1 MASPKKQSPKRSPFT
16 NAGIYLNF
24 FYSLFT
30 IGFLISIYRLQMLPS
45 KYFIALTLILLIP
58 WYWLLYIQLHKRVKK
73 KRKMQGRMIMLVLI
87 VVLGMGNWLLLR
99 TDSFMAAI
107 TGANVK
113 TTVMSVIVRNENK
126 AESIE
131 NLKNGK
137 FGVITTEDR
146 SVQEKTIDD
155 IRKQI
160 DKEPATVSYKSYKDY
175 GADLLRGNI
184 DAIVL
189 NEGARGLIEENHP
202 EFKDSTRVLYQFKC
216 RSSVEDISKNVK
228 VTNTPFHVYISGI
241 DVYGDISTSSRS
253 DVNMMAAINP
263 TTHQILLVS
272 IPRDYYIPQ
281 PCQGNQSDKLTHSGI
296 YGTDCTIQSFES
308 YTDIEL
314 NYYAR
319 VNFTSL
325 IDIVDALGG
334 IDVDNPEAFTGEAGG
349 FYFEEGDI
357 HLSGEEALCFAR
369 ERHSF
374 IDEDAARGRNQMRV
388 ISSIIHKAASPTVI
402 TNFSGILN
410 ALQGSVETNMS
421 QQEMSSLVKMQ
432 LNEEIEWD
440 IKQISLGGFDNMAW
454 SPANGFEAYVME
466 PSLETVQHAKALI
479 DKLDQGDT
487 ITQEDIT
494 QQETLVEAAKY
505 MGME

>member
-1 MASPKKQSPKRSPFT
+1 MASPKKRSPLT

-30 IGFLISIYRLQMLPS
+30 IVFLILIYRLQMLPS
-45 KYFIALTLILLIP
+45 KYFLVLAIVLLIP
-58 WYWLLYIQLHKRVKK
+58 LYWLLYIQLHKRVKK
-73 KRKMQGRMIMLVLI
+73 KRKMQGRMIMLVFI
-87 VVLGMGNWLLLR
+87 IILGMGNWMLLR

-126 AESIE
+126 ADSISDI
-131 NLKNGK
+131 KNGK
-137 FGVITTEDR
+137 FGIITTEDR
-146 SVQEKTIDD
+146 TVQEKTIDD

-160 DKEPATVSYKSYKDY
+160 AKEPSTVSYKSYKDY
-175 GADLLRGNI
+175 GADLLNGNI
-184 DAIVL
+184 EAIIL

-202 EFKDSTRVLYQFKC
+202 EFKDSTKVLYQFSY

-253 DVNMMAAINP
+253 DVNMMVAINP
-263 TTHQILLVS
+263 STHQILLIS

-296 YGTDCTIQSFES
+296 YGTDCTIQSFEN
-308 YTDIEL
+308 YTNIEL

-334 IDVDNPEAFTGEAGG
+334 ITVDNPEAFTGEAGG
-349 FYFEEGDI
+349 FHFEDGTI
-357 HLSGEEALCFAR
+357 HLGGEEALCFAR

-388 ISSIIHKAASPTVI
+388 ITSIIHKAASPAVI
-402 TNFSGILN
+402 KNFSGILN

-421 QQEMSSLVKMQ
+421 QTEMSSLVKMQ
-432 LNEEIEWD
+432 LNEQIEWN
-440 IKQISLGGFDNMAW
+440 IQQISLGGYDEMAW

-466 PSLETVQHAKALI
+466 PGVETWQNAKNLV
-479 DKLDQGDT
+479 DKLDRGET
-487 ITQEDIT
+487 ITQEDIQ
-494 QQETLVEAAKY
+494 QQEELVEASKY
-505 MGME
+505 LGME